1 MATGAPGAGTRRR
14 DRARWRPVVASLGVA
29 LAVLACTSPAEEA
42 TPPPETPEPP
52 PATTPAG
59 GIRVGFVLPPAAS
72 DEDEQRTRLAGDL
85 QLVGALRDEGISE
98 VRTVEPDG
106 PEFVPDLAALLAD
119 RRTDLI
125 CVLGP
130 GAQQVVA
137 PLAVRH
143 PQLQFCAVPAG
154 ASEPPGNVTVVEL
167 RFEELGHLLGVA
179 AAAVA
184 GDGPVASLLGSD
196 RAGVTRLRDGIRA
209 GVGEV
214 PLVESAPVDEEEVLA
229 AVDDAIAQ
237 DAEVIVLDVGVAP
250 RAAVERAVAAGLR
263 VLAPSAVLD
272 TLEVQDAV
280 VLSWRVRW
288 DVALRP
294 IVASMID
301 AEVEP
306 PTSVGLPENVFF
318 TSIGG
323 ALTGSAREVVDL
335 ATNELRRGVR
345 DPLETPPPRT
355 ASDADDDGEAA
366 ASDEDDGDPDDGD
379 AAVGGD
385 DEG

>member
-1 MATGAPGAGTRRR
+1 MATGAPGAAGARRR
-14 DRARWRPVVASLGVA
+14 VRARWRPVVASLGVA

-42 TPPPETPEPP
+42 TPPPETPAPP

-72 DEDEQRTRLAGDL
+72 DEDEQRTQLAGDL

-98 VRTVEPDG
+98 IRTVEPDG

-143 PQLQFCAVPAG
+143 PKLHFCAVPAG
-154 ASEPPGNVTVVEL
+154 ATEPPDNVTVVEL

-179 AAAVA
+179 AAAA
-184 GDGPVASLLGSD
+184 AAEDGPVASLLGSD

-209 GVGEV
+209 GVGDV
-214 PLVESAPVDEEEVLA
+214 PLLESAPVDEEGVLA

-237 DAEVIVLDVGVAP
+237 GAEVLVLDVGIAP

-263 VLAPSAVLD
+263 VLAPAAVLD

-301 AEVEP
+301 PEVEP
-306 PTSVGLPENVFF
+306 VTSVGLPENVFF
-318 TSIGG
+318 TSLGG
-323 ALTGSAREVVDL
+323 VLTGSARDAVDL

-345 DPLETPPPRT
+345 DPLEAPPRRT
-355 ASDADDDGEAA
+355 TSDADTDDAGAGA
-366 ASDEDDGDPDDGD
+366 
-379 AAVGGD
+379 GGD